1 MRAGG
6 SQTAVAL
13 LVFWAAACPV
23 LAGSG
28 RIVTAGSA
36 VTEIVQALGLGDQLV
51 AVDTSSRDLPGMEQK
66 RDIGYVRTLGAEGV
80 LSQSPD
86 LVLASSEAGPPEV
99 LQQIRAAGVEVV
111 LLNSE
116 HDLEQIDEKILEIA
130 RSTGRESEAA
140 PLLGRFASD
149 LEGLRNTVGAL
160 PSRPSVV
167 FLHARGGNNLMAA
180 GSGTAAD
187 AMIQASGGTNACA
200 AFQGYKPLSAESFA
214 AMKPD
219 FVLVSESVRGSDDD
233 LLKSVPGLAQTPAA
247 RNNHILRVED
257 AAFLGFGPRSAAA
270 ARAVATR
277 FAGP

>member
-1 MRAGG
+1 MNGG
-6 SQTAVAL
+6 GFQTAVAL
-13 LVFWAAACPV
+13 FMLWAAASPV

-28 RIVTAGSA
+28 RIVTVGSA
-36 VTEIVQALGLGDQLV
+36 VTEIAQALGLGGHLV

-66 RDIGYVRTLGAEGV
+66 TDIGYVRTLGAEGV

-111 LLNSE
+111 VLNSE

-140 PLLGRFASD
+140 PILGRFASD
-149 LEGLRNTVGAL
+149 LEGLRNAVGLL

-247 RNNHILRVED
+247 RNKHILRVED